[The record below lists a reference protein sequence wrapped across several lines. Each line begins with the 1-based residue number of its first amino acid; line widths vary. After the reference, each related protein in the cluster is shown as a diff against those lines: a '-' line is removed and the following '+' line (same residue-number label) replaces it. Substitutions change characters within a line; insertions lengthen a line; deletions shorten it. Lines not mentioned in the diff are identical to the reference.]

1 MSQFGFFDVSSR
13 LESLSSCGDPLLKLK
28 DLIPWESFRPLLEKA
43 RQTPSKQATGRP
55 AYDSVLMFKIL
66 ILQSLYNLSD
76 DQTEFQIRDRL
87 SFMRFLDLTLA
98 DRVPD
103 AKTTWLFRDTLAKK
117 GVVETLFE
125 HFSAHLTHSGY
136 LAKGG
141 QIVDASLVSCPKQRN
156 KRAENEAI
164 KEGKIPEDWVDKPDK
179 LSQKDLEARWTKKNG
194 LSYYGY
200 KNHINVDRTLKLIR
214 KYDVTTA
221 STHDSQAL
229 EGLLD
234 SENTAD
240 VIWADSAYR
249 SKKIETLL
257 DETMIRSQIHH
268 KGQRGKKL
276 SEFKEKVNHKRS
288 KIRCRVEHIFGA
300 QSQMGP
306 TISRSI
312 GLARTK
318 AWIGLRNL
326 TYNFRRFVCLE
337 SNIPKLSTC

>member
-1 MSQFGFFDVSSR
+1 MSQFGFFDVSNR
-13 LESLSSCGDPLLKLK
+13 LEGLSSCGDPLLKIKALV
-28 DLIPWESFRPLLEKA
+28 PWENFRPLLEKS
-43 RQTPSKQATGRP
+43 RLDPSKQATGRP
-55 AYDSVLMFKIL
+55 PYDAVLMFKIL

-103 AKTTWLFRDTLAKK
+103 AKTTWLFRDTLSKK
-117 GVVETLFE
+117 GVIETIFE

-164 KEGKIPEDWVDKPDK
+164 KAGKIPEDWADKPAK
-179 LSQKDLEARWTKKNG
+179 LAQKDVDARWTKKNSV
-194 LSYYGY
+194 SYYGY
-200 KNHINVDRTLKLIR
+200 KNHINVDRANKFIR

-221 STHDSQAL
+221 STHDSQVF
-229 EGLLD
+229 EELLD
-234 SENTAD
+234 SSNTAD

-249 SKKIETLL
+249 SQRIEGLL
-257 DETMIRSQIHH
+257 AEKMIRSQIHH
-268 KGQRGKKL
+268 KGTRGKKL

-288 KIRCRVEHIFGA
+288 KIRARVEHIFGA
-300 QSQMGP
+300 QSQMGS
-306 TISRSI
+306 TISRAI

-326 TYNFRRFVCLE
+326 TYNLRRFIFLE
-337 SNIPKLSTC
+337 SRATNFSTA

>member
-1 MSQFGFFDVSSR
+1 MSQYGFFDISSR
-13 LESLSSCGDPLLKLK
+13 LESLSSCGDPLLKIK
-28 DLIPWESFRPLLEKA
+28 DLVPWEGFRSLLEKA
-43 RQTPSKQATGRP
+43 RLDPSKQATGRP

-136 LAKGG
+136 LAQGG

-156 KRAENEAI
+156 KRSENEAI
-164 KEGKIPEDWVDKPDK
+164 KEGKTPEDWVDQPDK
-179 LSQKDLEARWTKKNG
+179 LSQKDVEARWTKKNG

-200 KNHINVDRTLKLIR
+200 KNHINVDSANKLIR
-214 KYDVTTA
+214 KYDITTA
-221 STHDSQAL
+221 STHDSQVL

-234 SENTAD
+234 PSNTAD

-249 SKKIETLL
+249 SQKIEGLL
-257 DETMIRSQIHH
+257 AGKMIRSQIHH
-268 KGQRGKKL
+268 KGSRGKKL
-276 SEFKEKVNHKRS
+276 SKFKEKVNHKRS
-288 KIRCRVEHIFGA
+288 KTRARVEHIFGA
-300 QSQMGP
+300 QSQMGS

-312 GLARTK
+312 GLARNK

-326 TYNFRRFVCLE
+326 TYNLRRFIFLE
-337 SNIPKLSTC
+337 SKVTNFSAC

>member
-1 MSQFGFFDVSSR
+1 MSQFGFFDISSR
-13 LESLSSCGDPLLKLK
+13 LESLSSCGDPLLKIK
-28 DLIPWESFRPLLEKA
+28 DLVPWESFRPLLEKA
-43 RQTPSKQATGRP
+43 RLDPSKQATGRP

-164 KEGKIPEDWVDKPDK
+164 KEGEIPEDWVDKPDK
-179 LSQKDLEARWTKKNG
+179 LSQKDVEARWTKKNG

-200 KNHINVDRTLKLIR
+200 KNHINVDRANKLIR

-221 STHDSQAL
+221 STHDSQVFEA
-229 EGLLD
+229 LLD

-249 SKKIETLL
+249 SQKIEDLL
-257 DETMIRSQIHH
+257 AEKMIRSQIHH
-268 KGQRGKKL
+268 KGTRGKKL

-288 KIRCRVEHIFGA
+288 KTRARVEHIFGA

-306 TISRSI
+306 ALSRSI
-312 GLARTK
+312 GLTRTK

-326 TYNFRRFVCLE
+326 TYNLRRFIFLE
-337 SNIPKLSTC
+337 SRTANLSAA

>member
-1 MSQFGFFDVSSR
+1 MSQFGFFDISSR
-13 LESLSSCGDPLLKLK
+13 LESLSSCGDPLLKIK
-28 DLIPWESFRPLLEKA
+28 DLVPWESFRPLLAMA
-43 RQTPSKQATGRP
+43 RLDPSKQATGRP

-103 AKTTWLFRDTLAKK
+103 AKTIWLFRDTLAKK

-156 KRAENEAI
+156 KRAENDAI
-164 KEGKIPEDWVDKPDK
+164 KEGKTPEDWVDKSDK
-179 LSQKDLEARWTKKNG
+179 LSQKDVDARWTKKNG

-200 KNHINVDRTLKLIR
+200 KNHINVDRANKLIR

-249 SKKIETLL
+249 SKKIETFLA
-257 DETMIRSQIHH
+257 EKRVRSQIHH
-268 KGQRGKKL
+268 KGTRGKKL
-276 SEFKEKVNHKRS
+276 SEFKDKVNHKRS
-288 KIRCRVEHIFGA
+288 KTRARVEHIFGA

-326 TYNFRRFVCLE
+326 TYNLRRFIFLE
-337 SNIPKLSTC
+337 SRTTNLSAA

>member
-1 MSQFGFFDVSSR
+1 MSQFGFFDISSR

-28 DLIPWESFRPLLEKA
+28 ELVPWDSFRPLIEQA
-43 RQTPSKQATGRP
+43 RLDPTKQATGRP
-55 AYDSVLMFKIL
+55 AYDAVLMFKIL

-76 DQTEFQIRDRL
+76 DQTEYQIRDRL
-87 SFMRFLDLTLA
+87 SFMRFLNLTLA

-103 AKTTWLFRDTLAKK
+103 AKTTWLFKDTLAKK
-117 GVVETLFE
+117 GVVEILFE

-136 LAKGG
+136 IAQGG
-141 QIVDASLVSCPKQRN
+141 QIVDASLISCPKQRN

-164 KEGKIPEDWVDKPDK
+164 KEGKIPEDWADNPAK
-179 LSQKDLEARWTKKNG
+179 LAQKDVDARWTKKNG

-200 KNHINVDRTLKLIR
+200 KNHINVDKAHKIIR
-214 KYDVTTA
+214 QYDVTKA

-229 EGLLD
+229 EAVLD
-234 SENTAD
+234 SGNTAD

-249 SKKIETLL
+249 SQKIEALL
-257 DETMIRSQIHH
+257 AEKKIRSQIHY
-268 KGQRGKKL
+268 KGTRGKKL
-276 SEFKEKVNHKRS
+276 SEFKDKVNHKRS

-312 GLARTK
+312 GLVRTK
-318 AWIGLRNL
+318 ARIGLRNL
-326 TYNFRRFVCLE
+326 TYNLRRFIFLE
-337 SNIPKLSTC
+337 VKSTSFSSA

>member
-28 DLIPWESFRPLLEKA
+28 DLVPWESFRPLLEKA
-43 RQTPSKQATGRP
+43 RQAPSKQATGRP

-87 SFMRFLDLTLA
+87 SFMHFLDLTLA

-257 DETMIRSQIHH
+257 DEKMIRSQIHH

-337 SNIPKLSTC
+337 SNIPKLSIC